1 MHFPNS
7 KEVVAMAQTTFARLL
22 MMAAAGVVT
31 VGVAAAQ
38 TKVAVINMQQAVLG
52 TAEIRK
58 ASADLEAKYKP
69 RSADIERIRK
79 ELDDIQQKLQA
90 GGGKLAPAVEAD
102 LTSDGQRK
110 QRDLQRMSQD
120 LQEDV
125 DAERNEVVGAS
136 GRRMQEVVRKLADER
151 GFDVVVDTGATVFFK
166 AALDIT
172 QDAVNA
178 FDKAYPL
185 K

>member
-1 MHFPNS
+1 
-7 KEVVAMAQTTFARLL
+7 MAQTTFARFL
-22 MMAAAGVVT
+22 MMAAAGMVT

-38 TKVAVINMQQAVLG
+38 TKVAVINTQQAVLG
-52 TAEIRK
+52 TAEIKK

-69 RSADIERIRK
+69 RQADIERIRK
-79 ELDDIQQKLQA
+79 ELEDIQQKLQA
-90 GGGKLAPAVEAD
+90 GAGKLAPAAEAD
-102 LTSDGQRK
+102 LTAQGQRR

-125 DAERNEVVGAS
+125 DAERTDIVGAS
-136 GRRMQEVVRKLADER
+136 GRKMQEVVRKLADER
-151 GFDVVVDTGATVFFK
+151 GFDVVVDASATVFFK

-172 QDAVNA
+172 QDAISA
-178 FDKAYPL
+178 FDKAYPV